1 MSPRF
6 FPYSHLEF
14 RSGIPVIAVSG
25 FHIQLIHAS
34 TGAVLFSTLNS
45 PPYIQESLKKSGPIR
60 CAVLDNSNTHLV
72 TLADDKKLKVWK
84 LDGLEL
90 LHERELPK
98 RPTSATC
105 TLDGQTIV
113 VADKFGDVFSYP
125 LHPPPGSESQIS
137 TSAPLPQEDSTTPGE
152 EISVDATAD
161 VTLPA
166 VKTSSNKRKS
176 KKQKLHEN
184 PPAPRSSLASHVP
197 TSDGTLVLGHTS
209 LLTCFLLTPDNKYIV
224 TADRDEHIRISW
236 YPQGFCIESFCL
248 GHTQFVSAVH
258 IPSDRPG
265 TLISGGGDAELKI
278 WDWRSGKHEM
288 DIPILDSVKP
298 YIKVKVKSYIR
309 TASTNS
315 TEEQADRS
323 REGTEDQE
331 SASPASEEQA
341 VLAVQKIRTL
351 SDYILFTVTGG
362 SALFSVAFL
371 NGTSTAPSVHAVNFG
386 KPVLNFTIASDKR
399 IWVNIDLNWSE
410 NGDDYGD
417 DSPAGKAIR
426 IVNLAADGQLSD
438 VSLTSTPPI
447 LDALQ
452 EKCLIEASAEDLAAL
467 NLYSSLQSLPKN
479 TGEYDGDDDDL
490 GNATPRATG
499 IPKNIRT
506 NTRKKSQGPG
516 GGKKEQ
522 GKLKSQK
529 AVAEKT
535 KKHGNQSVHR
545 DVEDVVPH
553 EENASE
559 SKLLKSEGPA
569 TEADSEDIRM
579 LDS

>member
-1 MSPRF
+1 
-6 FPYSHLEF
+6 
-14 RSGIPVIAVSG
+14 
-25 FHIQLIHAS
+25 

-90 LHERELPK
+90 LHERLLPK

-113 VADKFGDVFSYP
+113 VADKFGDVFRYAKQSLHPTDIHAFNSYP
-125 LHPPPGSESQIS
+125 LHP
-137 TSAPLPQEDSTTPGE
+137 
-152 EISVDATAD
+152 
-161 VTLPA
+161 
-166 VKTSSNKRKS
+166 
-176 KKQKLHEN
+176 

-288 DIPILDSVKP
+288 DIPILDSVKS
-298 YIKVKVKSYIR
+298 YIKVKVKSYTR

-331 SASPASEEQA
+331 SAPPASEEQA

-386 KPVLNFTIASDKR
+386 KPVLNFTIAPDKR

-426 IVNLAADGQLSD
+426 VVNLAADGQ
-438 VSLTSTPPI
+438 
-447 LDALQ
+447 
-452 EKCLIEASAEDLAAL
+452 CLIEGAGLLHLSTKSNANVKTASAEDLAAL

-506 NTRKKSQGPG
+506 NTRKKSQGSG